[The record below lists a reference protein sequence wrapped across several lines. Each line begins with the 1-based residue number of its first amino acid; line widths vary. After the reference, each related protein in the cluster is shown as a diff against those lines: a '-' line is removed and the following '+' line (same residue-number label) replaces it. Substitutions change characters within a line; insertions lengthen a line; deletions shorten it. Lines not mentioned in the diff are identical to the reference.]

1 MCTDPDGA
9 PCFPLHG
16 LAPHTHKPDS
26 IEFHT
31 APVQGFTPDPG
42 DPTHGVHWCPHC
54 GDGKPA
60 EPTAPKFSPYGGF
73 SEGDHVTRDG
83 TDVHL
88 VKDMTADGFAAT
100 FVCVVAPATRWTAV
114 GEEEF
119 NVCRRYARLKR
130 DEATQEWKQDPDA
143 KPNIQPLRGPAEV
156 LGPVFKRIREV
167 VTYDLA
173 EFLSKWKPPI
183 AGGPVTMQE
192 LLPYQTD
199 WLYSLYVDPR
209 KSQRSAFHKAKLKRH
224 PKRRALRK

>member
-1 MCTDPDGA
+1 MSCEMCTDPDGV

-16 LAPHTHKPDS
+16 LAPHIHKLDS

-31 APVQGFTPDPG
+31 APIQGFTPDSG
-42 DPTHGVHWCPHC
+42 DPRQGVHWCPHC

-60 EPTAPKFSPYGGF
+60 EPTTPKFSPYGGF

-100 FVCVVAPATRWTAV
+100 FVCMVAPATGWTAV
-114 GEEEF
+114 DEEEF

-130 DEATQEWKQDPDA
+130 DESTQEWKQDPDA
-143 KPNIQPLRGPAEV
+143 HPTIQPLGDPAAWITRAFQSFADDIAQSLSEI
-156 LGPVFKRIREV
+156 LGKALKLELTRRSRSDHYKRK
-167 VTYDLA
+167 TN
-173 EFLSKWKPPI
+173 
-183 AGGPVTMQE
+183 
-192 LLPYQTD
+192 
-199 WLYSLYVDPR
+199 
-209 KSQRSAFHKAKLKRH
+209 RH

>member
-1 MCTDPDGA
+1 MSCEMCTDPDGA

-16 LAPHTHKPDS
+16 LAPHIHKPDS

-31 APVQGFTPDPG
+31 EPMEGFTPDQG
-42 DPTHGVHWCPHC
+42 DPRQGVHWCPHC

-60 EPTAPKFSPYGGF
+60 EPPTPKFSPYGGF

-100 FVCVVAPATRWTAV
+100 FVCVVAPATEWTAV

-130 DEATQEWKQDPDA
+130 DEVTQEWKQDPDA
-143 KPNIQPLRGPAEV
+143 QPTIKPYWDAAAR
-156 LGPVFKRIREV
+156 F
-167 VTYDLA
+167 
-173 EFLSKWKPPI
+173 
-183 AGGPVTMQE
+183 
-192 LLPYQTD
+192 
-199 WLYSLYVDPR
+199 
-209 KSQRSAFHKAKLKRH
+209 RSAFQSFLNDIAQRVCEAIGKKLKMQLVRRSRSDH
-224 PKRRALRK
+224 YKRKTHRRAKRRALRK